1 MTDRSK
7 RRNRYASVVFV
18 VLSLGALGSCKESAQ
33 SLENVEFSMILGAGT
48 AVRDTAIAK
57 DGSIWLVGGVTGS
70 LALPD
75 GRKAAAAGKTDI
87 LVVKL
92 APDGKYLFG
101 RAIGGP
107 GVDRAYAVEVDDA
120 GAAYIAG
127 RADDGLPTTDG
138 ALQKSFG
145 GDLEPS
151 KAYGRQ
157 DGFVMKMTKDGEI
170 GFLTYFGG
178 DGKEFIRDLAIDR
191 DGDIY
196 VAATE
201 GHRPSPFVGNGA
213 AMAGGTDGVIAKISR
228 NGGSVLWATY
238 VGGTGDDMIG
248 ASIQVD
254 DQKSVYVLGTT
265 DSRDVVAGDSL
276 QKKYGG
282 GASDALLARLS
293 ASGKLLWQTYLGGP
307 EMDGTETHQLALDSD
322 GRPIVGITTVSK
334 TGLPTSDSSAQR
346 SHAGNGG
353 NGSGAKT
360 NYPGDLWIARISQDG
375 KSVLASTYFG
385 GSAGEG
391 MEGIGV
397 TAKGEI
403 VCSGGTFSNDLPRVK
418 ASQKSFGGDA
428 DGFVAVLSA
437 DLGKIVRST
446 NFGGKKWDVAR
457 SSAVDPSGR
466 IVASGEVVSPD
477 FPLTGIAFPGASPE
491 AANQS
496 FVVMLRAD

>member
-1 MTDRSK
+1 MTDHSK
-7 RRNRYASVVFV
+7 RPNRFPLTFV
-18 VLSLGALGSCKESAQ
+18 VLLFFSAVFSCKDAAPSI
-33 SLENVEFSMILGAGT
+33 ENVEFSMLLGAGT
-48 AVRDTAIAK
+48 AVRDTAITK

-70 LALPD
+70 LTLPD
-75 GRKAAAAGKTDI
+75 GKKADAVGKTDI

-107 GVDRAYAVEVDDA
+107 GVDRAYAVEVDDS
-120 GAAYIAG
+120 GSAYIAG

-138 ALQKSFG
+138 VLQKSFG

-157 DGFVMKMTKDGEI
+157 DGFVLKMTKDGEI
-170 GFLTYFGG
+170 GFLTYFGC

-201 GHRPSPFVGNGA
+201 GHRPSPYVENGA
-213 AMAGGTDGVIAKISR
+213 AMVGGTDGVIAKIAR
-228 NGGSVLWATY
+228 NGASVLWATY
-238 VGGTGDDMIG
+238 IGGTGDDMIG
-248 ASIQVD
+248 ASIRVD
-254 DQKSVYVLGTT
+254 DQKTVYVLGTT
-265 DSRDVVAGDSL
+265 DSRDILTGDSL

-282 GASDALLARLS
+282 GASDVLLARFS

-334 TGLPTSDSSAQR
+334 SGLPTSASSAQR
-346 SHAGNGG
+346 SHAGNGQS
-353 NGSGAKT
+353 GSGAKT
-360 NYPGDLWIARISQDG
+360 NYPGDLWIARISDDG

-391 MEGIGV
+391 MEGINVG
-397 TAKGEI
+397 ASGEI
-403 VCSGGTFSNDLPRVK
+403 VCSGGTFSSDLPRVK
-418 ASQKSFGGDA
+418 AAQKSFGGEA
-428 DGFVAVLSA
+428 DGFLAVFSA
-437 DLGKIVRST
+437 DLGKIVKST

-457 SSAVDPSGR
+457 SSAVDASGR

-477 FPLTGIAFPGASPE
+477 FPLAGIAFPGASAG